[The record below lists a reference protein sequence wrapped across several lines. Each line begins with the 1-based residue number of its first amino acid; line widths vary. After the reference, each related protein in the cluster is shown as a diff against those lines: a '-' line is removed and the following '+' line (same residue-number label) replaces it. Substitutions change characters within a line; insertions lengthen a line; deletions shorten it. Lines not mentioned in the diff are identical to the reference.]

1 MSDATR
7 EKATFSLDIKVKD
20 NLEDG
25 WMKLRR
31 MLKGH
36 NISKSAIVEEAIK
49 LVLEDLKKKKE
60 ASKIY
65 KVLARD

>member
-1 MSDATR
+1 MSEAKK
-7 EKATFSLDIKVKD
+7 EKSTFSLDADVKEK
-20 NLEDG
+20 LEDG

-49 LVLEDLKKKKE
+49 LVLEDLKKNKE

-65 KVLARD
+65 KILARD